1 MRQLDIGNTHNL
13 KIDGLAA
20 TMAACVATAEQAVK
34 GDAPKSA
41 AWDNRHFDLSAHRL
55 QHLSTQKL

>member
-55 QHLSTQKL
+55 QHLSAQKL

>member
-1 MRQLDIGNTHNL
+1 
-13 KIDGLAA
+13 
-20 TMAACVATAEQAVK
+20 MAACVATAEQAVK

-55 QHLSTQKL
+55 QHLSAQKL